1 MKPILNLAEVE
12 LSPLPAALAP
22 PESMADRYA
31 PRMGA
36 IGARIG
42 AQKLGYNVT
51 ALAPGKLA

>member
-1 MKPILNLAEVE
+1 MKPTINLDAVE
-12 LSPLPAALAP
+12 LAPLPAGLAP
-22 PESMADRYA
+22 PDSMAERYA

-51 ALAPGKLA
+51 ALAPG